1 MEQKRTL
8 SKWLSA
14 RRYIREFAAD
24 YAERYAED
32 PAEIER
38 DIIAA
43 KKQNHISLNEYEW
56 VGYHERTEAQKR
68 TMSTLWTRAEFRK
81 TYTDRRYIAILMNK
95 YIFSK
100 VFADFYGRR
109 CVQASDVDAALLESL
124 AGDCGKVVY
133 KPNCKGQGTGV
144 RVLGTATEQARAETL
159 AYLRANPG
167 GIVEE
172 YIQQHPTLAQL
183 NPGAVSIVRFYT
195 VTAPSGTY
203 LFAPVLTAAI
213 EKDISNGWQD
223 ALTAMID
230 IRTGVVLTDAV
241 DQNNC
246 IDYHAH
252 PVTGVAFPGL
262 QLPFWDETID
272 MMRRAVP
279 LARINAISQSQ
290 LDQYTAQYKAAEAT
304 VRSAEQTLS
313 SARMNVGYTEL
324 RSPIDGIISNTSAHV
339 GDYVGPGTQFG
350 VLTTISNIDTLTVDV
365 AIPMAQYLRSAGPRT
380 SIFDNAGLL
389 TDIRLMLADGT
400 EYPYEGLYDYTRKDV
415 SSTTGTLVLVV
426 MFPNPDRSLKPGQFA
441 RVEASVGPVRPR
453 VVVPQACVSQAQG
466 VNSVWVVRPDSTA
479 MYRRVIPGDTYGS
492 MWCIDEGLIDGELVV
507 TAGQQKLHNGMKV
520 IPEKK

>member
-8 SKWLSA
+8 SKWISA

-144 RVLGTATEQARAETL
+144 RILPAVTEAEQADTL

-203 LFAPVLTAAI
+203 LFAPVLTTAI
-213 EKDISNGWQD
+213 EKDISNGCQD

-230 IRTGVVLTDAV
+230 IRTGVVITDAV

-252 PVTGVAFPGL
+252 PVTGVSFPALVVLFVSVVCALLNMVLEAGVSL
-262 QLPFWDETID
+262 YHLGIRRGEEMPYVTLFDGFSFAGKIILLSIVQYIFVFLWTLLFIVPGIVAAYRYRFAILNLCENPEIGVMEAINMSKAQTAGFKWQLFVLDLSFIGW
-272 MMRRAVP
+272 AL
-279 LARINAISQSQ
+279 LASLTLGILNIW
-290 LDQYTAQYKAAEAT
+290 LLPYIAQ
-304 VRSAEQTLS
+304 
-313 SARMNVGYTEL
+313 
-324 RSPIDGIISNTSAHV
+324 
-339 GDYVGPGTQFG
+339 
-350 VLTTISNIDTLTVDV
+350 SNI
-365 AIPMAQYLRSAGPRT
+365 AFFQEIKKAKGIGFFPPRPE
-380 SIFDNAGLL
+380 D
-389 TDIRLMLADGT
+389 D
-400 EYPYEGLYDYTRKDV
+400 
-415 SSTTGTLVLVV
+415 
-426 MFPNPDRSLKPGQFA
+426 GQFH
-441 RVEASVGPVRPR
+441 PHDPF
-453 VVVPQACVSQAQG
+453 
-466 VNSVWVVRPDSTA
+466 
-479 MYRRVIPGDTYGS
+479 
-492 MWCIDEGLIDGELVV
+492 GED
-507 TAGQQKLHNGMKV
+507 NW
-520 IPEKK
+520 

>member
-1 MEQKRTL
+1 MNRLFLITGLLAVLLAGCRRHKPQTAMPPLRVGVAEAVTDSVPNRMEFIGYLASNFDAVIQPRVNGYLLTKQFANGMPVKRGQLLFTIDPDQL
-8 SKWLSA
+8 STSMLAAEAALQSA
-14 RRYIREFAAD
+14 R
-24 YAERYAED
+24 
-32 PAEIER
+32 
-38 DIIAA
+38 
-43 KKQNHISLNEYEW
+43 
-56 VGYHERTEAQKR
+56 AQ
-68 TMSTLWTRAEFRK
+68 
-81 TYTDRRYIAILMNK
+81 
-95 YIFSK
+95 
-100 VFADFYGRR
+100 
-109 CVQASDVDAALLESL
+109 
-124 AGDCGKVVY
+124 
-133 KPNCKGQGTGV
+133 
-144 RVLGTATEQARAETL
+144 
-159 AYLRANPG
+159 
-167 GIVEE
+167 
-172 YIQQHPTLAQL
+172 
-183 NPGAVSIVRFYT
+183 
-195 VTAPSGTY
+195 
-203 LFAPVLTAAI
+203 AI
-213 EKDISNGWQD
+213 E
-223 ALTAMID
+223 A
-230 IRTGVVLTDAV
+230 R
-241 DQNNC
+241 NNY
-246 IDYHAH
+246 D
-252 PVTGVAFPGL
+252 
-262 QLPFWDETID
+262 
-272 MMRRAVP
+272 RAVP

-466 VNSVWVVRPDSTA
+466 VNSVLGGTPRQHGHVP
-479 MYRRVIPGDTYGS
+479 PGDPGRHVRVDVVHRRRAHRRGTGGNGRAAETAQRH
-492 MWCIDEGLIDGELVV
+492 EGHPRKKV
-507 TAGQQKLHNGMKV
+507 TPWRNFSFRARSSPCRWPSSSSSWG
-520 IPEKK
+520 